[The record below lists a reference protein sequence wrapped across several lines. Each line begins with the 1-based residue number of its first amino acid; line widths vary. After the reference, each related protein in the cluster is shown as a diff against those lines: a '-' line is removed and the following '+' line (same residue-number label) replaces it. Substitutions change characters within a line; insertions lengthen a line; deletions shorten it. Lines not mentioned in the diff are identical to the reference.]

1 MSDEFR
7 DLLRKVGSGKHT
19 SKFLSREEAAR
30 AGELM
35 LRQEAT
41 PAQIGAFMIAHR
53 IKRPTGEELA
63 GILDSYDSLGPSLAP
78 IESKICPVILN
89 SPYDGRS
96 RTAPIR
102 PLTTLI
108 LAAADCP
115 VISHGGDRMGTK
127 YGIPLSEIWQSLGVD
142 WTPLE
147 LSQVQHIFEQTHIAF
162 LYTPKLFPLAAG
174 LVDYRNQIGKR
185 PPLATIELIWT
196 PYQGEALVVP
206 GFVHPPTENM
216 AQEALTR
223 HGIKQFIMV
232 KGLEGSCDLPR
243 DRTCIIGM
251 GPGPVDEDT
260 GQPTIDRLF
269 LRPVDYGYN
278 HKDVPLDSDTDFVTQ
293 LNTFLAG
300 NLSDEWANQLMQSAV
315 WNGGFYLWQSGV
327 CDNLES
333 GLAKAKTLLEDGSA
347 LAKLKELQEA
357 VHALH

>member
-7 DLLRKVGSGKHT
+7 DLLRKVGSGQHT
-19 SKFLSREEAAR
+19 SKFLSRTEAAR

-63 GILDSYDSLGPSLAP
+63 GFLDAYNSLGPSLSAIDSEVGP
-78 IESKICPVILN
+78 IILN

-108 LAAADCP
+108 LAAAGCP
-115 VISHGGDRMGTK
+115 IISHGGDRMGTK
-127 YGIPLSEIWQSLGVD
+127 YGIPLSQIWQELGVD
-142 WTPLE
+142 WTSLE
-147 LSQVQHIFEQTHIAF
+147 LNQVQQIFEQIHIAF
-162 LYTPKLFPLAAG
+162 LYTPTLFPLAAG

-185 PPLATIELIWT
+185 PPLATIELIWK
-196 PYQGEALVVP
+196 PYQGDALVVP

-223 HGIKQFIMV
+223 HSTQRFIMV

-243 DRTCIIGM
+243 DRTCIIGK
-251 GPGPVDEDT
+251 GPGPVDKET
-260 GQPTIDRLF
+260 GTPTVERLF

-278 HKDVPLDSDTDFVTQ
+278 HKDVPLDSDADLIAQ
-293 LNTFLAG
+293 LKSVLAG
-300 NLSDEWANQLMQSAV
+300 HLNDEWTHQLMQSAI
-315 WNGGFYLWQSGV
+315 WNGGFYLWQSGI
-327 CDNLES
+327 CADMES
-333 GLAKAKTLLEDGSA
+333 GLAKAKTVLDNGSA
-347 LAKLKELQEA
+347 LAKLKTLQEA
-357 VHALH
+357 IRAI

>member
-53 IKRPTGEELA
+53 IKRPNGEELA
-63 GILDSYDSLGPSLAP
+63 GILDAYNQLGPRLNP
-78 IESKICPVILN
+78 IESDICPILLN

-108 LAAADCP
+108 LAAAGCP

-127 YGIPLSEIWQSLGVD
+127 YGLPLSQIWQELGVD
-142 WTPLE
+142 WTTLE
-147 LSQVQHIFEQTHIAF
+147 LEHVQHIFEQTHIAF

-174 LVDYRNQIGKR
+174 LVEYRNQIGKR
-185 PPLATIELIWT
+185 PPLATIELIWK
-196 PYQGEALVVP
+196 PYTGEALVIP

-223 HGIKQFIMV
+223 HQTKRFIMV

-243 DRTCIIGM
+243 DRTCIIGI
-251 GPGPVDEDT
+251 GPGPVDQET
-260 GQPTIDRLF
+260 GGATVERLF
-269 LRPVDYGYN
+269 LHPVDYGFN
-278 HKDVPLDSDTDFVTQ
+278 HKDVPLDSDTSYMTQ
-293 LNTFLAG
+293 LTSVLAG
-300 NLSDEWANQLMQSAV
+300 KVADEWTHQLMQSAV
-315 WNGGFYLWQSGV
+315 WNGGFYLWKSGI
-327 CDNLES
+327 CADLEA
-333 GLAKAKTLLEDGSA
+333 GLATAKTLLEDGST
-347 LAKLKELQEA
+347 LAKLKELQDA
-357 VHALH
+357 VASL